1 MKLRFSILTVLCLL
15 CGCCNAQQTKTL
27 SDSLALSSEI
37 IQDSLRLDIK
47 TDNPKFQMSFLMQG
61 LTITM
66 YDSRKQDSMK
76 IVFPNARMVKHK
88 VQRHPNEV
96 KAMTNGSGSEKRP
109 DLQPLISALNDTT
122 IIVSYCKD
130 HILLQPTNIMLDREK
145 ETLEFSVCIP
155 NLMNLRKDD
164 IVCVIVET
172 SQFEQFKKPEFDG
185 KRLSKENKMPPGG
198 LGQIS
203 NMHNDSNRNFKISK
217 TIKIID
223 LL

>member
-1 MKLRFSILTVLCLL
+1 MKLRFYILTVLCLL

-27 SDSLALSSEI
+27 SDSLTLKIEVFD
-37 IQDSLRLDIK
+37 DSLCLNIG

-66 YDSRKQDSMK
+66 YDTIKQDSIK

-96 KAMTNGSGSEKRP
+96 KAMTNGRGSEKRP

-122 IIVSYCKD
+122 IIVSYDKD
-130 HILLQPTNIMLDREK
+130 HILLPTTNIMLDRER
-145 ETLEFSVCIP
+145 ETLEFSVCIQ
-155 NLMNLRKDD
+155 NLMNFRKGQT
-164 IVCVIVET
+164 VGVIVET
-172 SQFEQFKKPEFDG
+172 SQSEQFKMPEFDG

-198 LGQIS
+198 LGQTS
-203 NMHNDSNRNFKISK
+203 NSQNDSNRNFKITK
-217 TIKIID
+217 TIKIQ
-223 LL
+223 